1 MMEICDNCGAPM
13 NDNCRRC
20 GANNTTHIVIV
31 SAAPP
36 WRGGI
41 AKYIGDLAKSLASF
55 RKIRIITFSHQWPN
69 ERENK
74 SPELPTEM
82 LLNPFVPATW
92 FRTIKRIRELQPQT
106 VIMKYWHPLYA
117 PCFGFILRRVLARK
131 IVIVDNVM
139 PHDWFPLSRM
149 LARYALSSADIFI
162 THSSLVTDEIVKLFP
177 CAYVKQFPHPVFE
190 VKLSKTQKAEA
201 RKKLILGWPSDAKI
215 VLFFGYVKP
224 YKGLDT
230 LIRAYAI
237 LQKRFGGKIMLVVAG
252 EMRESWVKY
261 QRLAFHDLGIV
272 NGIYY
277 THSKSNGTG
286 YVPDEKVELYFS
298 AADLLVL
305 PYKRA
310 TQSGVIELARN
321 FRLPVIATNV
331 GNLRDQIETVVPPND
346 PQALADAITDFFD
359 FRRNCGYKPTI
370 SFDDL
375 AVDMMEFCQE
385 TAERRFSHGMD
396 SAAFFRTRAV

>member
-1 MMEICDNCGAPM
+1 MNEICQ
-13 NDNCRRC
+13 RC
-20 GANNTTHIVIV
+20 GASNITDIVIV

-41 AKYIGDLAKSLASF
+41 AKYVGDLAKSFAEF
-55 RKIRIITFSHQWPN
+55 RKVSIITFSRQWPN
-69 ERENK
+69 EHENK
-74 SPELPTEM
+74 PPEIPTEM
-82 LLNPFVPATW
+82 LLNPFAPVTW
-92 FRTIKRIRELQPQT
+92 LRTIKRIRQLQPQT

-117 PCFGFILRRVLARK
+117 PCLGFILRRVSMRK

-162 THSSLVTDEIVKLFP
+162 THSSGVTDEIVKLFP
-177 CAYVKQFPHPVFE
+177 CAYVKQFPHPMFQTKFRKVE
-190 VKLSKTQKAEA
+190 KADA
-201 RKKLILGWPSDAKI
+201 RKELIPRWLPDAKI
-215 VLFFGYVKP
+215 VLFFGYIKP

-237 LQKRFGGKIMLVVAG
+237 LQKRFGVNIILVVAG
-252 EMRESWVKY
+252 EMRDSWMKY
-261 QRLAFHDLGIV
+261 KRLAFHELGII

-277 THSKSNGTG
+277 MPG
-286 YVPDEKVELYFS
+286 YVHDEKVELCFA

-310 TQSGVIELARN
+310 TQSGVVELARN

-346 PQALADAITDFFD
+346 PQALADAIIDFFD
-359 FRRNCGYKPTI
+359 FRIQCGYKPTI

-375 AVDMMEFCQE
+375 TMDMMEFCQDKAKAKARLAQMQE
-385 TAERRFSHGMD
+385 
-396 SAAFFRTRAV
+396 